1 MSATLESVLL
11 IFPLTDSDFNDPLYF
26 FTQDIE
32 FFNKGFVKAESDSF

>member
-11 IFPLTDSDFNDPLYF
+11 IFPLTDSVLNNLLYF

-32 FFNKGFVKAESDSF
+32 FFNKGFVKAERDSF